1 MLKIGLIREGKIP
14 PDNRVPLTPE
24 QCRYLMDH
32 HAVDIVVEP
41 SPIRAF
47 KDEEYAVHGIE
58 LRTDLSDRDVL
69 LGVKEVPIDQ
79 LIPEKTYFFF
89 SHTIK
94 KQPHNRPLLRAI
106 LRKRIRLIDYEVLTD
121 AQGKRVIAF
130 GYFAGMA
137 GAHNTIFA
145 LGRRSGAFDLVRM
158 KDCRDYERVKR
169 HYADVPLPPVK
180 IVLTGTGRVGSGAAQ
195 VLRDMGIRQVDPEEF
210 VQASFGEAVFA
221 QIGAPHYVRHR
232 EGRPFVRAHF
242 YAHPEEY
249 ESAFAPFARAADV
262 MIHGVYWDPRAP
274 RFFTREE
281 MLEADFRIR
290 TIGDVTCDIAPNAS
304 IPCTLRPSTIAD
316 PVYGYDARTNAE
328 VPPYQ
333 PDFFDVM
340 AVDNLPSELPRDA
353 SRAFGKQFIE
363 HVFPELL
370 APRSP
375 MLERATI
382 ALEGRLG
389 PHFGYLQD
397 YVEGQDAPTPKPG

>member
-1 MLKIGLIREGKIP
+1 MLKIGLIREGKVP
-14 PDNRVPLTPE
+14 PDNRVPLTPA
-24 QCRYLMDH
+24 QCRYLIDRYE
-32 HAVDIVVEP
+32 VDILVEP

-47 KDEEYAVHGIE
+47 KDEEYAEQGIP
-58 LRTDLSDRDVL
+58 LSDDLSDRDIL

-94 KQPHNRPLLRAI
+94 KQPYNRPLLQAI

-121 AQGKRVIAF
+121 ESGKRVIAF

-137 GAHNTIFA
+137 GAHNTIYA
-145 LGRRSGAFDLVRM
+145 LGKRTGLFELVRM
-158 KDCRDYERVKR
+158 KDCLDYEKVQP
-169 HYADVPLPPVK
+169 HYERLQLPPVK
-180 IVLTGTGRVGSGAAQ
+180 IVLTGTGRVGTGAAR
-195 VLRDMGIRQVDPEEF
+195 VLRDMGIRQVSPEEF
-210 VQASFGEAVFA
+210 LETSFDEAVFT
-221 QIGAPHYVRHR
+221 QIGAPWYVRHR
-232 EGRPFVRAHF
+232 EGRPFDRQHF

-249 ESAFAPFARAADV
+249 ESAFAPFARVADV
-262 MIHGVYWDPRAP
+262 MIHGVYWNPRAP
-274 RFFTREE
+274 MFFTRED
-281 MLEADFRIR
+281 MLAADFHIR

-316 PVYGYDARTNAE
+316 PVYGYDPATNSE

-333 PDFFDVM
+333 PEYFDVM

-353 SRAFGKQFIE
+353 SQAFGQQFME

-370 APRSP
+370 KPHSP

-382 ALEGRLG
+382 ALDGHLG
-389 PHFGYLQD
+389 PYFTYLQD
-397 YVEGQDAPTPKPG
+397 YVEGKE

>member
-1 MLKIGLIREGKIP
+1 MLKIGLIKEGKVP
-14 PDNRVPLTPE
+14 PDNRVPLTPD
-24 QCRYLMDH
+24 QSRYLMDRYG
-32 HAVDIVVEP
+32 VDIVVEP

-47 KDEEYAVHGIE
+47 KDEEYAAQRIE

-79 LIPEKTYFFF
+79 LIPQKTYFFF

-94 KQPHNRPLLRAI
+94 KQPHNRALLRAI

-121 AQGKRVIAF
+121 AQGRRVIAF

-145 LGRRSGAFDLVRM
+145 LGQRRGTFELVRM
-158 KDCRDYERVKR
+158 KDCRDYEAVKR
-169 HYADVPLPPVK
+169 HYTSLLLPPVK

-195 VLRDMGIRQVDPEEF
+195 VLRDMGIRQVAPEEF
-210 VQASFGEAVFA
+210 LKGSFEEAVFA
-221 QIGAPHYVRHR
+221 QIGAPYYVRHR
-232 EGRPFVRAHF
+232 QGRPFERRHF

-249 ESAFAPFARAADV
+249 ESAFAPFARIADV
-262 MIHGVYWDPRAP
+262 LIHGVYWDPRAP
-274 RFFTREE
+274 HFFTREE

-333 PDFFDVM
+333 PDCFDVM

-353 SRAFGKQFIE
+353 SHAFGKQFIE
-363 HVFPELL
+363 QVFPELL
-370 APRSP
+370 APSSA

-382 ALEGRLG
+382 AREGRLG

-397 YVEGQDAPTPKPG
+397 YVEGQDTPTPTAG